1 MEEIKLEVQLRN
13 QLGSRKIKSVRREG
27 FIPAIVYGAD
37 GGPTP
42 IKVDQ
47 RSYEKIMRL
56 HKGQFVVFHLNVL
69 EGNKKLKDYS
79 VILKEEQIDPVSD
92 QLVHIDF
99 HRISLTEKIEVK
111 VPVATKGDPIGV
123 KQGGGTLEHGL
134 WELDVVCLPT
144 NIPDKIEID
153 VSQLNIGQVIH
164 VKDVILPEG
173 VSTRHDPE
181 SLVVSVVYSMKE
193 KETEEAVTEAP
204 KEPEVIKAKKET
216 KETKETKEAAEA
228 KPKEK

>member
-1 MEEIKLEVQLRN
+1 M
-13 QLGSRKIKSVRREG
+13 
-27 FIPAIVYGAD
+27 
-37 GGPTP
+37 
-42 IKVDQ
+42 
-47 RSYEKIMRL
+47 
-56 HKGQFVVFHLNVL
+56 
-69 EGNKKLKDYS
+69 
-79 VILKEEQIDPVSD
+79 
-92 QLVHIDF
+92 
-99 HRISLTEKIEVK
+99 
-111 VPVATKGDPIGV
+111 

-144 NIPDKIEID
+144 NIPEKIEID
-153 VSQLNIGQVIH
+153 VSHLNIGQVIH

-204 KEPEVIKAKKET
+204 NEPEVIKAKKET
-216 KETKETKEAAEA
+216 KETKEVKEAVEA

>member
-1 MEEIKLEVQLRN
+1 MEEIKLDVQLRN
-13 QLGSRKIKSVRREG
+13 QLGSRKIKSIRREG

-42 IKVDQ
+42 IKVEQ
-47 RSYEKIMRL
+47 RNYKKIMRL

-69 EGNKKLKDYS
+69 EGSRKLKDYS
-79 VILKEEQIDPVSD
+79 VILKEEQLDPVSEE
-92 QLVHIDF
+92 LVHIDF
-99 HRISLTEKIEVK
+99 HQISLTEKIEVK

-144 NIPDKIEID
+144 NIPEKIEID
-153 VSQLNIGQVIH
+153 VSHLNIGQVIH

-204 KEPEVIKAKKET
+204 NEPEVIKAKKET
-216 KETKETKEAAEA
+216 KETKEVKEAVEA